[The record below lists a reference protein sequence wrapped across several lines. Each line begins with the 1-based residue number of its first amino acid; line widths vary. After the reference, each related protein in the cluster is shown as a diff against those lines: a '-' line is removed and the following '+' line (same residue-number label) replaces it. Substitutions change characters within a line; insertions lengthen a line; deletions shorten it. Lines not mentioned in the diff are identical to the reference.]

1 MARFYNDKPQRAP
14 RTHSMALAF
23 SLIAIMTVIDFI
35 ITLFLTAP
43 CLRSLYARQNNLDYN
58 AYLAETQITAL
69 QQRNAEL
76 EKELRLLRQDVAI
89 IESLLSSGEYSPV
102 KE

>member
-1 MARFYNDKPQRAP
+1 MARFYNDEPERAP

-23 SLIAIMTVIDFI
+23 SIIIVLTVIDFMV
-35 ITLFLTAP
+35 TLFLTVP
-43 CLRSLYARQNNLDYN
+43 CLRSLYARQNNADYS

-76 EKELRLLRQDVAI
+76 EKEIRLLRQDVAI
-89 IESLLSSGEYSPV
+89 IESILSSGEYVPA

>member
-1 MARFYNDKPQRAP
+1 MARFYSDAPERAP
-14 RTHSMALAF
+14 RTHRLILLLAIV
-23 SLIAIMTVIDFI
+23 SILTTIDFCV
-35 ITLFLTAP
+35 TLFLTVP
-43 CLRSLYARQNNLDYN
+43 CLRSLYARQNNVEYN
-58 AYLAETQITAL
+58 NYLNETQITAL